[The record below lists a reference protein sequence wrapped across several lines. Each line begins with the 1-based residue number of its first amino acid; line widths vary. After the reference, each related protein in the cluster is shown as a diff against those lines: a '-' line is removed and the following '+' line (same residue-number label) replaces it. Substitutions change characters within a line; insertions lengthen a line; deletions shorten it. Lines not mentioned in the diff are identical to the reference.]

1 MRGICQRCHRV
12 ADLQKHHVKR
22 RVNDP
27 DDTVMICYEC
37 HHFIHMNPAL
47 AKKEGFYKQLDSVYI
62 GDRK

>member
-27 DDTVMICYEC
+27 DDIVMICYEC
-37 HHFIHMNPAL
+37 HSWVHTHIAE
-47 AKKEGFYKQLDSVYI
+47 AKKEKFYKELDSVYI
-62 GDRK
+62 GRK